1 MVVPYERLYRTQPS
15 HHAGDIYR
23 LHHLQHALILHI
35 FYWRYCLRDPLR
47 IVRGGEQVLNHLER
61 QVMHAQ
67 R

>member
-1 MVVPYERLYRTQPS
+1 MVVPYERWYRTQLS

-23 LHHLQHALILHI
+23 LHHPQHALILRI
-35 FYWRYCLRDPLR
+35 FYWRYYLRDPLR
-47 IVRGGEQVLNHLER
+47 TTRGGEQVLNHLER

>member
-1 MVVPYERLYRTQPS
+1 MPYERSYRTRLS
-15 HHAGDIYR
+15 HHAGDIYL
-23 LHHLQHALILHI
+23 LHHPQHALILRI
-35 FYWRYCLRDPLR
+35 FYWQYCLRDPLR

>member
-1 MVVPYERLYRTQPS
+1 MVVPYERWYRKRLS

-23 LHHLQHALILHI
+23 LHHPQHALILHI